1 MELYFNDRA
10 YNINDNILY
19 EAYQINEEEQN
30 AQTDNMKDI
39 AKSVLTNHEALNMLL
54 SKLNIKSEEVNKN
67 DNNYENV
74 IKNLTNLE
82 TLISNFKIN

>member
-1 MELYFNDRA
+1 MELYFNDKA
-10 YNINDNILY
+10 YNINGNILY
-19 EAYQINEEEQN
+19 EAYQINEDEQN
-30 AQTDNMKDI
+30 TQADIMKDI
-39 AKSVLTNHEALNMLL
+39 TKSVLTNHDALKMLL
-54 SKLNIKSEEVNKN
+54 SKLNTEEVNKN

>member
-1 MELYFNDRA
+1 MELYFNDKA

-30 AQTDNMKDI
+30 TQTDNIKDI
-39 AKSVLTNHEALNMLL
+39 AKSVLTNHDALKSLL
-54 SKLNIKSEEVNKN
+54 SKLNINTEEVNKN

-74 IKNLTNLE
+74 VKNLTNLE